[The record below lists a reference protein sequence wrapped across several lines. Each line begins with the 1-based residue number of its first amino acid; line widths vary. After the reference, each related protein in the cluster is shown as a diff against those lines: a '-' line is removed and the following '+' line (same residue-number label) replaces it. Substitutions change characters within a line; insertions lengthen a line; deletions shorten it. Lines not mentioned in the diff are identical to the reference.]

1 MLSGLK
7 SRLLPIGPA
16 PRTVPLGLFRGLRL
30 RLDFA
35 SQLQIFLG
43 LWERE
48 TYSFVRRWSPRCHT
62 AIDVGACR
70 GEFTLLFLTQLQM
83 RQVIAI
89 EPWPPNLILLRDNL
103 LLNQKQSAPQLQICT
118 QKLGPI
124 PSADSTTLD
133 HLDIPSIGP
142 IFIKIDVDGAEGDVL
157 IGGAQL
163 LRRPDVTLL
172 IETHSLELET
182 QCRTLLE
189 SLGYQ
194 CQIIRNAWWRFL
206 IPENRPIG
214 HNRWLGAV
222 RPA

>member
-1 MLSGLK
+1 MMWSTYHPKIILRTENAELTIVLLS
-7 SRLLPIGPA
+7 PD
-16 PRTVPLGLFRGLRL
+16 LF
-30 RLDFA
+30 
-35 SQLQIFLG
+35 
-43 LWERE
+43 
-48 TYSFVRRWSPRCHT
+48 
-62 AIDVGACR
+62 
-70 GEFTLLFLTQLQM
+70 
-83 RQVIAI
+83 
-89 EPWPPNLILLRDNL
+89 
-103 LLNQKQSAPQLQICT
+103 PQLQICT
-118 QKLGPI
+118 QKLGTK

-133 HLDIPSIGP
+133 HLDIPSTGP

-163 LRRPDVTLL
+163 LLRPDVTLL

-214 HNRWLGAV
+214 HNRWLGAS